1 MTDARPA
8 VAAVVV
14 DFDGTACTHDV
25 AEHLLEE
32 FSDDDTWSEYDEA
45 WERGEVGSWDV
56 IIEQDALLRA
66 DRDTMV
72 RFAVEHCPVDPTF
85 PGFVRGLADEG
96 VTVSLA
102 SDGFGFY
109 IQPLLA
115 EVGLADMEVVTN
127 EQVWDERGHP
137 AGIRFVNKHA
147 ECVGCGT
154 CKMNVVLSKRTL
166 GAVAFVGEG
175 PSDRFGAIYS
185 DVVFAKDALVEIC
198 ERDGV
203 PFFPWNDFDDVR
215 AVLESMPE
223 TPRRSPPGLC
233 PGWRTA

>member
-1 MTDARPA
+1 VTDAPS

-14 DFDGTACTHDV
+14 DFDGTACMHDV
-25 AEHLLEE
+25 AEHLLER

-45 WERGEVGSWDV
+45 WERGELGSWDV

-72 RFAVEHCPVDPTF
+72 RFAIEHCPIDPTF
-85 PGFVRGLADEG
+85 PGFVRGLADVG
-96 VTVSLA
+96 VGVSLA

-109 IQPLLA
+109 IEPLLSH
-115 EVGLADMEVVTN
+115 VGLGDVEVVTN
-127 EQVWDERGHP
+127 EQVWDERGRP
-137 AGIRFVNKHA
+137 GGIRFVNKHPV
-147 ECVGCGT
+147 CTGCGT
-154 CKMNVVLSKRTL
+154 CKMNVVLSKRAL
-166 GAVAFVGEG
+166 GPVAFVGEG
-175 PSDRFGAIYS
+175 PSDRFGAIYA

-203 PFFPWNDFDDVR
+203 PFFRWNDFDDVR
-215 AVLESMPE
+215 SVLESMRTIP
-223 TPRRSPPGLC
+223 TRNDPRVC